1 MPVAASHLWFW
12 FRELDSQ
19 RTSNGYGPNPI
30 GFQEIKA
37 WADLRGHK
45 LKQWHID
52 ALVAMDLKR
61 RVVSAKAADAKDK
74 KEEQAS
80 VSERP
85 LSPQL
90 FDALFPANRR

>member
-1 MPVAASHLWFW
+1 M
-12 FRELDSQ
+12 
-19 RTSNGYGPNPI
+19 
-30 GFQEIKA
+30 
-37 WADLRGHK
+37 

-90 FDALFPANRR
+90 FDALFPAKRK